1 LVLECEFMKTMI
13 IYVFTLFFGF
23 IMQEN
28 INEKKQSVKFS
39 IELPDTIYQGQQNVA
54 ILLKV
59 ENITSEVITINN
71 PAHWGNAYPSIKQG
85 QRDIPLIKIKINPQH
100 LNDTIQIKGKE
111 ILEVNFDYALD
122 KMMNFNSLPSG
133 KYEIQFQ
140 LQGKILIK
148 SNILKFYKE

>member
-1 LVLECEFMKTMI
+1 MKTI
-13 IYVFTLFFGF
+13 LICILTLFSSYL
-23 IMQEN
+23 MQEN
-28 INEKKQSVKFS
+28 INNKQSIKFS
-39 IELPDTIYQGQQNVA
+39 IELPDTIYKGQKNIP

-71 PAHWGNAYPSIKQG
+71 PAHWGNIYPCIKQG

-100 LNDTIQIKGKE
+100 LNDTIQVKGKE
-111 ILEVNFDYALD
+111 IFEVNFDYTLD
-122 KMMNFNSLPSG
+122 KMTNFDSLPYG

-148 SNILKFYKE
+148 SNIFTFYKE